1 MQKQTDWS
9 NLALAEIDPSW
20 LENIK
25 WVEKLFLASNVLTSL
40 PSNMHL
46 LYKLSVLDLTRNQ
59 LKSVPAHLLQLPRL
73 RELRLSENKIVEL
86 PNKCEW
92 SPSLKALNLS
102 DNLLGT
108 LPRNMAKA
116 KLAIL
121 HLARNKLYEVP
132 SCISKITT
140 LRSLDMS
147 GNPALTKLPLELER
161 LTTNEMLKLEDL
173 DRVSVSLPKFNFSQ
187 DFLLP

>member
-1 MQKQTDWS
+1 MQKKIDWS
-9 NLALAEIDPSW
+9 SLALAEIDPSW
-20 LENIK
+20 LQNIK
-25 WVEKLFLASNVLTSL
+25 WVEKLFLASNVLTSI
-40 PSNMHL
+40 PRNMHI

-59 LKSVPAHLLQLPRL
+59 LRSVPAHLLQLPRL
-73 RELRLSENKIVEL
+73 RDLRLSENKIVEL
-86 PNKCEW
+86 PDKCEW

-121 HLARNKLYEVP
+121 HIARNKFYEVP

-147 GNPALTKLPLELER
+147 GNLGLTKLPLELER

-173 DRVSVSLPKFNFSQ
+173 DRVSVSIPKFNFS
-187 DFLLP
+187 